1 MTNATIFL
9 SNYSAHLLAP
19 PCSHRKIPA
28 CRFGSFCRLHSS
40 VLFLCFSNFFIL
52 LSNRLLADNIFPQ
65 NRQIQLYK
73 QCQTNRSWRLY
84 TRYNGSQYLASNIP
98 NIYGLSNTHTH
109 THTRHNTTLHLFIMM
124 STWMRAAR
132 KHYSHVHM
140 QIHMRT
146 RIYVDIYCNRV

>member
-109 THTRHNTTLHLFIMM
+109 THDTTQLFTCLLWCRLECALHANTTRMY
-124 STWMRAAR
+124 TC
-132 KHYSHVHM
+132 KYTCVHAYM
-140 QIHMRT
+140 
-146 RIYVDIYCNRV
+146 